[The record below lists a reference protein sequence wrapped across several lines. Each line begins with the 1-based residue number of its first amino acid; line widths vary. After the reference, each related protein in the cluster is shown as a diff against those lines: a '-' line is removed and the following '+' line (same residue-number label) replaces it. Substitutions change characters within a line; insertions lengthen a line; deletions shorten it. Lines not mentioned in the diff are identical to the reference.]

1 MTNGIADVITRSMGI
16 KIIAKNKRAS
26 YDYFLEDKYEAG
38 LALKGTEVKSLR
50 AGKCSLAEAFCD
62 IDKNGEVWLRQMS
75 IPQYEFGNIA
85 NHEETRK
92 RKLLLNRNEID
103 SIKKSLA
110 TKGQTLV
117 PTKIYFKDSKV
128 KLEIALAKGKK
139 LYDKRESKKA
149 KEVERKLRQGAY
161 E

>member
-1 MTNGIADVITRSMGI
+1 MSI

-26 YDYFLEDKYEAG
+26 YDYFLEEKYEAG
-38 LALKGTEVKSLR
+38 LSLQGTEVKSLR
-50 AGKCSLAEAFCD
+50 AGKCNMTEAYCA
-62 IDKNGEVWLRQMS
+62 IDKKDEIWIQQMS

-92 RKLLLNRNEID
+92 RKLLLNREEID

-117 PTKIYFKDSKV
+117 PTKIYFKGSKV

-139 LYDKRESKKA
+139 LHDKRESKKA
-149 KEVERKLRQGAY
+149 KEVERKLRQGVY

>member
-1 MTNGIADVITRSMGI
+1 MSI

-26 YDYFLEDKYEAG
+26 YDYVLQETFEAG
-38 LALKGTEVKSLR
+38 LSLQGTEVKTLR
-50 AGKCSLAEAFCD
+50 GGKCSLTEAFCSV
-62 IDKNGEVWLRQMS
+62 DKKDEIWIHNMT
-75 IPQYEFGNIA
+75 IPGYEFGNIS

-92 RKLLLNRNEID
+92 RKLLLKRSEIE
-103 SIKKSLA
+103 SIQRSLA

-117 PTKIYFKDSKV
+117 PTKIYFKGSLV

-139 LYDKRESKKA
+139 LHDKREATKS
-149 KEVERKLRQGAY
+149 KEVEKKLRQGVY